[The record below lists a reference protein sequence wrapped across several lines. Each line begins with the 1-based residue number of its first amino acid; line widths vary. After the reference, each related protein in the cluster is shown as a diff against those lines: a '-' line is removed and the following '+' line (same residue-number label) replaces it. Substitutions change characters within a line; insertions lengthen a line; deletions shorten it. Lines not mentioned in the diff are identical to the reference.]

1 MARARKGLALVGVV
15 AVVSALV
22 AGCGGGG
29 GGDAKPA
36 VGKALAQG
44 VEKRCGHYLKA
55 ETVATALG
63 DNDFDQAVGGFKD
76 GKGSCV
82 VFVSAVEAGYGTD
95 GPHRTAAKVSLEI
108 LDWERRV
115 GSDDYAGEHCRD
127 TTAAGVTKTFRG
139 PGKICVVYRA
149 DPPDAFLVGGRL
161 QANADEG
168 TALLTVTV
176 DGVDH
181 ALEQDREHALQLL
194 AEARA
199 VVRARH
205 AKA

>member
-36 VGKALAQG
+36 VGRALAQG

-76 GKGSCV
+76 G
-82 VFVSAVEAGYGTD
+82 
-95 GPHRTAAKVSLEI
+95 
-108 LDWERRV
+108 
-115 GSDDYAGEHCRD
+115 
-127 TTAAGVTKTFRG
+127 
-139 PGKICVVYRA
+139 
-149 DPPDAFLVGGRL
+149 
-161 QANADEG
+161 
-168 TALLTVTV
+168 
-176 DGVDH
+176 
-181 ALEQDREHALQLL
+181 
-194 AEARA
+194 
-199 VVRARH
+199 
-205 AKA
+205 

>member
-1 MARARKGLALVGVV
+1 MMARARKELALVGVV

-22 AGCGGGG
+22 AGCGGG
-29 GGDAKPA
+29 DAKPA
-36 VGKALAQG
+36 VDKALAQG
-44 VEKRCGHYLKA
+44 VEKGCGPYLKA

-63 DNDFDQAVGGFKD
+63 DNDFAQAVGSFKD

-108 LDWERRV
+108 LDWGRRV
-115 GSDDYAGEHCRD
+115 GSGDYAGAYCRD
-127 TTAAGVTKTFRG
+127 TAAAGVTKTFRG
-139 PGKICVVYRA
+139 PGKACVVYRA
-149 DPPDAFLVGGRL
+149 DPPEAALAGGRL
-161 QANADEG
+161 QAYADEG

-181 ALEQDREHALQLL
+181 ALKQDREHALQLL

-199 VVRARH
+199 VVRAEH